1 MDKIKELSSNLS
13 HSFSVS
19 ERKTIVISGIVKIE
33 SFDSEE
39 FLIETVQGYMNIKG
53 ENLEVV
59 KLDTYQGNISI
70 RGKIDQVIYVDDSNK
85 KDSSILSRLFKWVY
99 YYRLDR

>member
-1 MDKIKELSSNLS
+1 MDKIKEFNSSLS
-13 HSFSVS
+13 HSFNVN
-19 ERKTIVISGIVKIE
+19 ERKNIVVSGIVKIE

-39 FLIETVQGYMNIKG
+39 FIIETVQGLMHIKG

-70 RGKIDQVIYVDDSNK
+70 RGKINDVSYIEETVKEGSF
-85 KDSSILSRLFKWVY
+85 LSRLLK
-99 YYRLDR
+99 

>member
-1 MDKIKELSSNLS
+1 MDKIKEISINSNLS
-13 HSFSVS
+13 HSFSVT
-19 ERKTIVISGIVKIE
+19 ERKSIVISGIVKIE

-39 FLIETVQGYMNIKG
+39 FLIETIQGIMNIKG

-70 RGKIDQVIYVDDSNK
+70 RGKINSVIYIDENNK
-85 KDSSILSRLFKWVY
+85 KEASILSRLFK
-99 YYRLDR
+99 